1 MAYFLGRD
9 VDIAISTEH
18 PTQGVVVKVFDAD
31 ATGGSHTGP
40 TDKLL
45 AGVMDFAQG
54 STTCP
59 YTTANKTYVF
69 AGPKAFSTG
78 LGCDTNGAFGTLDGD
93 GAILSNQQWDNQP
106 NNLTALDVSLGV
118 QDEDVAFI
126 GQRNILKAE
135 VKKENTLSLTRKKSD
150 AMWDAIYNDAR
161 FGIKESNTVAEPTV
175 ATPLPGVF
183 TGLSAPDFI
192 GCGYRVVVRFN
203 EKVPIA
209 DTTLTDSLSAEQTFC
224 TVTSVTNL
232 AALDYIKI
240 EEEIVKITAIN
251 VGTKTLTITRA
262 ARGTTA
268 ATHANSLTISLLS
281 TGGEGEVLVFRNCY
295 VTEHSVSLQVDGSQ
309 EETLTLMSYTDPKI
323 YDGITGGEW
332 DDPTDVSEL

>member
-18 PTQGVVVKVFDAD
+18 PTQGVVVKMFTDGD
-31 ATGGSHTGP
+31 HTGP
-40 TDKLL
+40 ADQLL
-45 AGVMDFAQG
+45 AGVMDFAQ
-54 STTCP
+54 SSEVCE

-78 LGCDTNGAFGTLDGD
+78 LGCDANGAFGTIGGD
-93 GAILSNQQWDNQP
+93 GTTLSNTEWDNQP

-135 VKKENTLSLTRKKSD
+135 IKKENTLSLTRKKSD

-161 FGIKESNTVAEPTV
+161 FGVKESNTVAEPTE
-175 ATPLPGVF
+175 ATPLPGLF
-183 TGLSAPDFI
+183 TGLSAPDFV

-203 EKVPIA
+203 EKVPVA
-209 DTTLTDSLSAEQTFC
+209 DTTLTDSLSASQTFC
-224 TVTSVTNL
+224 TVTALTNITNNT
-232 AALDYIKI
+232 YIKI

-251 VGTKTLTITRA
+251 EGTKTLTITRA
-262 ARGTTA
+262 QRGTTG
-268 ATHANSLTISLLS
+268 ATHANGLTIYNLGA
-281 TGGEGEVLVFRNCY
+281 GGEGEVLVFRNCY
-295 VTEHSVSLQVDGSQ
+295 VTEHGVSLQVDGSQ
-309 EETLTLMSYTDPKI
+309 EETLTLMSYTDAKI
-323 YDGITGGEW
+323 YDGITGGQW
-332 DDPTDVSEL
+332 DDPTLVTEL